1 MNRVILAIGEWCGVH
16 GMAVDPFPNAVMA
29 ACKEIRFSQ
38 GVVSARGRQDR
49 RQPGGLVGRQVAR
62 GFLKV
67 VTGGGFS
74 AIDAFPPFGYVEI
87 ELENAFLRQVSF
99 ERARNQ
105 RFPRFSY
112 EGSFG

>member
-1 MNRVILAIGEWCGVH
+1 MQ
-16 GMAVDPFPNAVMA
+16 VDPFSDTVMA
-29 ACKEIRFSQ
+29 VGEEGRFSQ
-38 GVVSARGRQDR
+38 RVVSARRRQDR
-49 RQPGGLVGRQVAR
+49 RQPGGLVRRQVAR
-62 GFLKV
+62 GFFKV

-74 AIDAFPPFGYVEI
+74 AIDALSPFGHVQI
-87 ELENAFLRQVSF
+87 KFENAFLRQVSF